1 MAKRKNQL
9 ADKLSG
15 TTAESRPGWRDT
27 ILTGVPTSPSVE
39 SVEDSAPLPPKRRPS
54 RNKPMRK
61 TYYLPPP
68 LIERIEIL
76 AEEEQVGISA
86 LVTFLLNTSVELVE
100 SGHLEIPTAP
110 AKRQIV
116 Q

>member
-1 MAKRKNQL
+1 MSRRKSQL
-9 ADKLSG
+9 ADKLGGS
-15 TTAESRPGWRDT
+15 SDVRPGWRDT
-27 ILTGVPTSPSVE
+27 ILPSTP
-39 SVEDSAPLPPKRRPS
+39 SAQTETTAVSDPLPPKRKPA

-61 TYYLPPP
+61 TYYLSPA

-86 LVTFLLNTSVELVE
+86 LVSFLLNTSVELVE

>member
-1 MAKRKNQL
+1 MARRKNQL
-9 ADKLSG
+9 ADKLGSSG
-15 TTAESRPGWRDT
+15 TESRPGWRDT
-27 ILTGVPTSPSVE
+27 IMTGVSSSQADTMME
-39 SVEDSAPLPPKRRPS
+39 TAPVPPKRMVS

-61 TYYLPPP
+61 TYYLPPA

-76 AEEEQVGISA
+76 ADEEQVGISA

>member
-1 MAKRKNQL
+1 MARRKNQL
-9 ADKLSG
+9 ADKLSSSSE
-15 TTAESRPGWRDT
+15 TRPGWRDT
-27 ILTGVPTSPSVE
+27 ILSGVSAPAE
-39 SVEDSAPLPPKRRPS
+39 SVAETAPTPPKRKPA

-61 TYYLPPP
+61 TYYLSPS

-86 LVTFLLNTSVELVE
+86 LVSFLLNTSVELVE

-110 AKRQIV
+110 AKRRIV

>member
-1 MAKRKNQL
+1 MARRKSQL
-9 ADKLSG
+9 ADKLGGGS
-15 TTAESRPGWRDT
+15 TEIRPGWRDT
-27 ILTGVPTSPSVE
+27 ILPNVPSAQAETAA
-39 SVEDSAPLPPKRRPS
+39 DIAPLPPKRKPA
-54 RNKPMRK
+54 RNKPLRK
-61 TYYLPPP
+61 TYYLSPA

-86 LVTFLLNTSVELVE
+86 LVAFLLNTSVELVE

>member
-1 MAKRKNQL
+1 MARRKNQL
-9 ADKLSG
+9 ADKLGGS
-15 TTAESRPGWRDT
+15 TEARPGWRDT
-27 ILTGVPTSPSVE
+27 IMTNVPPSQTDMMAE
-39 SVEDSAPLPPKRRPS
+39 TAPTPPKRKPS

-61 TYYLPPP
+61 TYYLPPA

-76 AEEEQVGISA
+76 ADEEQVGISA
-86 LVTFLLNTSVELVE
+86 LVTYLLNTSVELVE

>member
-1 MAKRKNQL
+1 MTRRKSQL
-9 ADKLSG
+9 ADKLGGS
-15 TTAESRPGWRDT
+15 TEARPGWRDT
-27 ILTGVPTSPSVE
+27 ILTGVPSAQADVE
-39 SVEDSAPLPPKRRPS
+39 AETVPAPPKRKPS
-54 RNKPMRK
+54 RNKAMRK
-61 TYYLPPP
+61 TYYLPPS

-76 AEEEQVGISA
+76 ADEEQVGISS
-86 LVTFLLNTSVELVE
+86 LVTFLLSTSVELVE

>member
-9 ADKLSG
+9 ADKLGG
-15 TTAESRPGWRDT
+15 TTTEARPGWRDT
-27 ILTGVPTSPSVE
+27 ILTGLPTTPVE
-39 SVEDSAPLPPKRRPS
+39 SAEDSAPLPPKRTPS
-54 RNKPMRK
+54 HNKPMRK

-68 LIERIEIL
+68 LIKRIEIL

-110 AKRQIV
+110 ARRQIV

>member
-1 MAKRKNQL
+1 MTKRKSQL

-15 TTAESRPGWRDT
+15 TGGEVRPGWRDT
-27 ILTGVPTSPSVE
+27 ILPGAAQPPVE
-39 SVEDSAPLPPKRRPS
+39 TAAETAQPPRRKPA

-61 TYYLPPP
+61 TYYLPPS
-68 LIERIEIL
+68 LIERIDIL

-86 LVTFLLNTSVELVE
+86 LVTFLLSTSVDLIE

>member
-1 MAKRKNQL
+1 MARRKNQL
-9 ADKLSG
+9 ANKLGGSS
-15 TTAESRPGWRDT
+15 TEARPGWRDT
-27 ILTGVPTSPSVE
+27 ILPGGSSVQAE
-39 SVEDSAPLPPKRRPS
+39 TAADILPLPPKRKPA

-61 TYYLPPP
+61 TYYLSPS

-76 AEEEQVGISA
+76 ADEEQVGISA

>member
-1 MAKRKNQL
+1 MTRRKNQL
-9 ADKLSG
+9 ADKLGSSG
-15 TTAESRPGWRDT
+15 TETRPGWRDT
-27 ILTGVPTSPSVE
+27 IMTGAATAQTDTMMETAPT
-39 SVEDSAPLPPKRRPS
+39 PPKRKPS

-61 TYYLPPP
+61 TYYLPPA
-68 LIERIEIL
+68 LVERIEIL
-76 AEEEQVGISA
+76 ADEEQVGISA
-86 LVTFLLNTSVELVE
+86 LVAFLLNTSVELVE

>member
-1 MAKRKNQL
+1 MARRKNQL
-9 ADKLSG
+9 ADKLGSS
-15 TTAESRPGWRDT
+15 TETRPGWRDT
-27 ILTGVPTSPSVE
+27 ILPGASSPQAEMVA
-39 SVEDSAPLPPKRRPS
+39 DAAPLPPKRKPA
-54 RNKPMRK
+54 RNKPTRK
-61 TYYLPPP
+61 TYYLSPS

-76 AEEEQVGISA
+76 ADEEQVGISA
-86 LVTFLLNTSVELVE
+86 LVSFLLNTSVELVE